1 MSNLMLSLGYMPFV
15 GIDWTVVAQLLN
27 TLILFL
33 ILKKILFVK
42 VKTMIDERQA
52 EVDRIYA
59 DAEAAQAQASLLKEH
74 YDQSLAGARDEAQR
88 IVIEARKNAENQAE
102 AILADARTEV
112 TALRERADADIAG
125 HDGLLNGWVLSPQGK
140 AILLTA
146 VDGNNRPLF
155 INSAAEGAVPMILGA
170 PVRQS
175 KGAYTAETASADAL
189 VGIAGD
195 WTQAV
200 YGTVEG
206 VQIAISDQATL
217 TDGGST
223 INLFEQ
229 NMFAVRAEIEVG
241 FRCDTTVFNKLTGK
255 TKTGG

>member
-112 TALRERADADIAG
+112 TALRERADADKKKAAG
-125 HDGLLNGWVLSPQGK
+125 EIKDEIP
-140 AILLTA
+140 
-146 VDGNNRPLF
+146 
-155 INSAAEGAVPMILGA
+155 E
-170 PVRQS
+170 
-175 KGAYTAETASADAL
+175 
-189 VGIAGD
+189 
-195 WTQAV
+195 
-200 YGTVEG
+200 
-206 VQIAISDQATL
+206 IAIM
-217 TDGGST
+217 
-223 INLFEQ
+223 I
-229 NMFAVRAEIEVG
+229 AEKVVEREITPEDHQRLIADFIDRVG
-241 FRCDTTVFNKLTGK
+241 EKR
-255 TKTGG
+255 

>member
-74 YDQSLAGARDEAQR
+74 YDQSLAGARDEARR

-112 TALRERADADIAG
+112 TALRERADADIAAEKK
-125 HDGLLNGWVLSPQGK
+125 K
-140 AILLTA
+140 A
-146 VDGNNRPLF
+146 
-155 INSAAEGAVPMILGA
+155 
-170 PVRQS
+170 
-175 KGAYTAETASADAL
+175 
-189 VGIAGD
+189 AGEIKD
-195 WTQAV
+195 
-200 YGTVEG
+200 EISE
-206 VQIAISDQATL
+206 IAIM
-217 TDGGST
+217 
-223 INLFEQ
+223 I
-229 NMFAVRAEIEVG
+229 AEKVVEREITPEDHQRLIADFIDRVG
-241 FRCDTTVFNKLTGK
+241 EER
-255 TKTGG
+255 